1 MVILEIEKL
10 SKSFG
15 GLAAVSELTTTVE
28 EGEILGLIGPN
39 GSGKTTVFNLITGFL
54 KPDTGRVSFKGVD
67 ITNAPN
73 HTVCQRGIARTFQL
87 VKPFAHMTALQNV
100 VVGRTHGRKPAQN
113 IKQAKKE
120 SEEILDFVGL
130 RDKEQIPAH
139 NLTLVDRKKLELA
152 RALSTKPKLL
162 LLDEMMAGLNPAETA
177 DAMRLINEIKH
188 SGITLIVV
196 EHVMRAILGLS
207 DRIMVLNVGVKIAE
221 GTPQEIVKDRKL
233 MPLTFFM
240 ETSKQS
246 GVCPSMFETVK
257 SYL

>member
-54 KPDTGRVSFKGVD
+54 KPDTGRVSFKRVD

-73 HTVCQRGIARTFQL
+73 HTVCQKGIARTFQL

-113 IKQAKKE
+113 IKQAIR
-120 SEEILDFVGL
+120 EIIKLNFLSL
-130 RDKEQIPAH
+130 R
-139 NLTLVDRKKLELA
+139 R
-152 RALSTKPKLL
+152 
-162 LLDEMMAGLNPAETA
+162 
-177 DAMRLINEIKH
+177 
-188 SGITLIVV
+188 
-196 EHVMRAILGLS
+196 
-207 DRIMVLNVGVKIAE
+207 
-221 GTPQEIVKDRKL
+221 
-233 MPLTFFM
+233 
-240 ETSKQS
+240 
-246 GVCPSMFETVK
+246 
-257 SYL
+257 